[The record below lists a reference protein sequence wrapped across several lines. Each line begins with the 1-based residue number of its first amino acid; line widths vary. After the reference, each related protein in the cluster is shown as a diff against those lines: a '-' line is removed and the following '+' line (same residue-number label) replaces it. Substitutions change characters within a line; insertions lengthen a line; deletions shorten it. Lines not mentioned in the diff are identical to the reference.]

1 MRVAFIGGGGVGKS
15 TLTYSFS
22 KHLQK
27 KGLNCN
33 CINLDPGCK
42 HIKYEAAFDLR
53 EYYSLD
59 SLMTEFGLGPNGA
72 LKKAYELT
80 LANKELRS
88 KLHAVKG
95 DFSLLDTAG
104 SLEVFLFGGAA
115 LLEEFA
121 DAVCFVV
128 EQDDVLGEREAIVL
142 KALNALQR
150 LDYSLPTVTV
160 VNKTDLNAKTRGAQM
175 LLGGY
180 KAADEHLTALLKE
193 LGSSERLVR
202 VSAMDRRGFDE
213 LFDALNEL
221 NCACGDSS

>member
-1 MRVAFIGGGGVGKS
+1 MRIAFIGGGGVGKS

-22 KHLQK
+22 KHLEK
-27 KGLNCN
+27 KGLKCA
-33 CINLDPGCK
+33 CVNLDPGCK
-42 HIKYEAAFDLR
+42 HIKYDAAFDLR
-53 EYYSLD
+53 DYCSLD
-59 SLMTEFGLGPNGA
+59 ALMSEFNLGPNGA
-72 LKKAYELT
+72 LKKAYS
-80 LANKELRS
+80 LALSNKDLRA
-88 KLHAVKG
+88 KLHSVKG
-95 DFSLLDTAG
+95 DFVLLDTAG
-104 SLEVFLFGGAA
+104 SLELFLFGGAA

-128 EQDDVLGEREAIVL
+128 EQDDALEEREVTVL

-150 LDYSLPTVTV
+150 LDYSLPTVSV
-160 VNKTDLNAKTRGAQM
+160 VNKTDLNAKAREAQM

-193 LGSSERLVR
+193 LGSRERLVR

>member
-1 MRVAFIGGGGVGKS
+1 
-15 TLTYSFS
+15 
-22 KHLQK
+22 
-27 KGLNCN
+27 
-33 CINLDPGCK
+33 
-42 HIKYEAAFDLR
+42 
-53 EYYSLD
+53 
-59 SLMTEFGLGPNGA
+59 MTEFGLGPNGA

-80 LANKELRS
+80 LTNKELRS

-95 DFSLLDTAG
+95 DFTLLDTAG

-128 EQDDVLGEREAIVL
+128 EQDDVMGEREATVL

-193 LGSSERLVR
+193 LGSRERLVR

-213 LFDALNEL
+213 LFDSLNEL